1 MENDLYEVTVRNKI
15 DPSAFVDPTVIIGTG
30 NVICEGVIIRAG
42 VQIGDNNYIG
52 PYSIIGDFPE
62 KTGYFETPG
71 KVLIGSN
78 NRMTKQVTVDAGT
91 EGPTIIKNNCI
102 LLKSAHVGHDA
113 YLHNN
118 VTLSC
123 NAMVGGFTE
132 VGDGCNIGLG
142 AAIHQRLII
151 PGGVMIG
158 MNSTVTKKSVL
169 QPGRKYAGSP
179 CRDIGSNER

>member
-1 MENDLYEVTVRNKI
+1 MEIDLYETSVRNKI
-15 DPSAFVDPTVIIGTG
+15 HPSAFVDPSVIIGTG
-30 NVICEGVIIRAG
+30 NTICEGVIIRAG
-42 VQIGDNNYIG
+42 VQIGDGNYIG
-52 PYSIIGDFPE
+52 PYCIIGDFPE
-62 KTGYFETPG
+62 KAGYFETPG

-78 NRMTKQVTVDAGT
+78 NRFTKQCTIDSGT
-91 EGPTIIKNNCI
+91 EGPTIVKNNCI

-113 YLHNN
+113 YLHDN

-132 VGDGCNIGLG
+132 VKQGCNIGLG
-142 AAIHQRLII
+142 AAIHQRLVV
-151 PGGVMIG
+151 PENCMIG

-169 QPGRKYAGSP
+169 QAGRKYAGSP